1 MPATELLVQLAAAF
15 VALAGELE
23 ESGMPAVAVGTP
35 AAGAPLD
42 ADAAGALLRQAIA
55 SLEGG
60 QLDDAL
66 MAQIAAMLAP
76 HGQQQRLQALASAI
90 DDFEFARAAGV
101 LRQLLAW
108 LETPAPADLS

>member
-1 MPATELLVQLAAAF
+1 M
-15 VALAGELE
+15 
-23 ESGMPAVAVGTP
+23 
-35 AAGAPLD
+35 
-42 ADAAGALLRQAIA
+42 LRQAIA

-60 QLDDAL
+60 QLDDVL

-108 LETPAPADLS
+108 LAAPAPADLS

>member
-1 MPATELLVQLAAAF
+1 MDEGAPLVPVNARPDAA
-15 VALAGELE
+15 
-23 ESGMPAVAVGTP
+23 
-35 AAGAPLD
+35 APLD
-42 ADAAGALLRQAIA
+42 APAAGALLRQAIA

-66 MAQIAAMLAP
+66 MARIAAMLAP

-90 DDFEFARAAGV
+90 DDFEFARAADV

-108 LETPAPADLS
+108 LEAPAPADLS